1 MPSSSPLD
9 SLDEPLPSRYLPPH
23 SANADEAYD
32 DASAQERLVSLLSCS
47 CFDLVRV
54 SFLRESLYGT
64 QALRSPPYHELYPY
78 HTLPFSSLT
87 PDQRQALVNHLCD
100 YFRWEDEPI
109 VSDLHDAIR
118 SAP

>member
-1 MPSSSPLD
+1 MPSSPPLE
-9 SLDEPLPSRYLPPH
+9 SLYESLPSRYCPPH
-23 SANADEAYD
+23 SVDADEAYD